1 MKRARGAEGRRQEVD
16 VRGWG
21 VCLAGCILV
30 AARMSGS
37 AAASGTVA
45 EQVLQRDEEMAQ
57 AVVSADLASL
67 EDIYADDYV
76 YVGSDGR
83 QVNRAER
90 VGALRSGALR
100 YLATEHTGAT
110 VRVYGE
116 TAIVQGRTHSNVLLN
131 GRAIEGDF
139 QYVGVWVRQGNR
151 WRIIL
156 TQATRIAG

>member
-1 MKRARGAEGRRQEVD
+1 M
-16 VRGWG
+16 
-21 VCLAGCILV
+21 
-30 AARMSGS
+30 AARLATGPG
-37 AAASGTVA
+37 AASGTAA
-45 EQVLQRDEEMAQ
+45 EQVLQRDEEMAH
-57 AVVSADLASL
+57 AIVSADLASL

-83 QVNRAER
+83 QITRAER

-100 YLATEHTGAT
+100 YLATKHTGAT

-131 GRAIEGDF
+131 GTSIEGDF
-139 QYVGVWVRQGNR
+139 QYVGVWVRQGSR
-151 WRIIL
+151 WRIVL